1 MRKFTHK
8 TGFSSP
14 NIDYIIYEDNN
25 PNKLGKVVY
34 SDGTS
39 LPCSS
44 TLKEAEGHVQRNVWV
59 EVTEK
64 PMKTRKFKHRSGFF
78 ADVEYA
84 ILKNNEFFFIK
95 TDGSEI
101 KPSQLGLNYTLNDL
115 DNYLKN
121 GWWIEIKEPKIRRF
135 THSCKQIFLNQGVEY
150 IEFDTEKP
158 NDCGIMYPSKIQ
170 YIGDLKRAEDYVKQG
185 FWVEIPVEEKQVK
198 TAPVP
203 KFKPGETVYI
213 KYSNK
218 IVCGTIEYS
227 IFTGGQWAYYVHGFV
242 EALAEVCLQST
253 PPALDN

>member
-1 MRKFTHK
+1 MRKFKHK
-8 TGFSSP
+8 TGFDSP

-59 EVTEK
+59 E
-64 PMKTRKFKHRSGFF
+64 
-78 ADVEYA
+78 
-84 ILKNNEFFFIK
+84 
-95 TDGSEI
+95 
-101 KPSQLGLNYTLNDL
+101 
-115 DNYLKN
+115 
-121 GWWIEIKEPKIRRF
+121 IKEPKIRRF

-158 NDCGIMYPSKIQ
+158 DSGIMYPSKRL
-170 YIGDLKRAEDYVKQG
+170 YLGDLKLAESYVKQG

-198 TAPVP
+198 TTPLP

-242 EALAEVCLQST
+242 EALAEVSLQST